1 MGSNL
6 GHLLLATGKPGE
18 ALALGEA
25 ALAAH
30 EKLLG
35 QEHLWTKGLAPVT
48 ADGLDVLGRAGEAAA
63 LRARH
68 GLERNTRPPP

>member
-6 GHLLLATGKPGE
+6 GRLLLATGKPGE

-35 QEHLWTKGLAPVT
+35 QEHPMTKSSARVT
-48 ADGLDVLGRAGEAAA
+48 ADALDALGRAGEAAA

-68 GLERNTRPPP
+68 GLAKNTPPPP